1 MGGRGSSLINKH
13 ISGNDDKQ
21 DGSIKFNIDD
31 PESEIH
37 NDMFKKLK
45 EVNISTRES
54 TDSIDDIILGRQ
66 QQQILNIASKYK
78 NVLQNTTRN
87 QDIQFG
93 VGNIQDETLGY
104 CQIGVKEGKIVQRV
118 VLNSKQLKNYDKIL
132 NTVIGAVNRG
142 LFAPINLMF
151 KSRDYVVTHELGHAV
166 ENSMIQ
172 KMVED
177 NNYKL
182 TEFNVGSI
190 KKQLQQKIQN
200 DIIKLWEEKYKKES
214 DKLYLSK
221 YSTKTPG
228 EWFAETFANS
238 ELADNP
244 ASIAQALQEYI
255 GRFNV

>member
-13 ISGNDDKQ
+13 IEGNDDKQ
-21 DGSIKFNIDD
+21 DGNKKFYIDD

-66 QQQILNIASKYK
+66 QSQILNIATKYK
-78 NVLQNTTRN
+78 NVLNNTTQK

-93 VGNIQDETLGY
+93 VENIQEETLGY
-104 CQIGVKEGKIVQRV
+104 CQVGLKEGHIVQRV

-132 NTVIGAVNRG
+132 NTVVGAVNRG

-151 KSRDYVVTHELGHAV
+151 KSRDYVVTHEFGHAI
-166 ENSMIQ
+166 ENSIIENIIKKEKIQ
-172 KMVED
+172 LKES
-177 NNYKL
+177 NIG
-182 TEFNVGSI
+182 TI

-200 DIIKLWEEKYKKES
+200 DIIQLWDRKYKKEG

-244 ASIAQALQEYI
+244 SSIANALQEYI